1 MLWQGNEP
9 VLQRAKLSLNEENP
23 FICETKEIRSFEN
36 NRQRIELE
44 VKASKK
50 LEKKVKQSNDT

>member
-1 MLWQGNEP
+1 MVGEWTS
-9 VLQRAKLSLNEENP
+9 VTTCKANEENP

-50 LEKKVKQSNDT
+50 LEKKVKQSNDTW